1 MSSPNLLTANLILG
15 KSTGVMLSNVSP
27 TTVLNNASDSG
38 KTFKVNTLNLANQTS
53 ISASAVIKYHSAA
66 SLGGTSYAIAANV
79 VVPPTSTLTLID
91 KGTQYYVEENTSIS
105 GTASADNTI
114 IVTISYEDIS

>member
-1 MSSPNLLTANLILG
+1 
-15 KSTGVMLSNVSP
+15 MLSTAD
-27 TTVLNNASDSG
+27 TTVLTNPASSG
-38 KTFKVNTLNLANQTS
+38 KTFKVNTLNLANQTAS
-53 ISASAVIKYHSAA
+53 SASAVIRYYTAA

-91 KGTQYYVEENTSIS
+91 KGTQYYVEENTSLG
-105 GTASADNTI
+105 GTASATNSI